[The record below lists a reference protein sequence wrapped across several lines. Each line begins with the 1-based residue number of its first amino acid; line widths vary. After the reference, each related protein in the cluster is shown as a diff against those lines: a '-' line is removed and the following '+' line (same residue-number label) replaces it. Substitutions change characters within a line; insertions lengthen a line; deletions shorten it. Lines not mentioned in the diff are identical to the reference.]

1 MRQLIFFLL
10 VVALPTALFSSI
22 NIDASASSYLN
33 GNYYDSYSG
42 TAISISA
49 HRRGINAQINNR
61 GWRAFNHIGNGV
73 YDDYNGR
80 VIINLGR
87 GQIKYVRGNSRN
99 ALVLSRRQRSFN
111 RNRSGFNSFRGN
123 RSGRFDVRPYCGTWT
138 SYGSGGR
145 LFIEAHG
152 SGFRARNNRG
162 AWSYYSRHRDGSFR
176 DRRGN
181 RYFFDNRNLIW
192 SSRSGKRRVRF
203 RRY

>member
-1 MRQLIFFLL
+1 MHLHHH
-10 VVALPTALFSSI
+10 
-22 NIDASASSYLN
+22 
-33 GNYYDSYSG
+33 
-42 TAISISA
+42 ISMATIMTPI
-49 HRRGINAQINNR
+49 R
-61 GWRAFNHIGNGV
+61 GV

-152 SGFRARNNRG
+152 SGFRAR
-162 AWSYYSRHRDGSFR
+162 RDGSFR